1 MYHEQQIPRATITEA
16 RAPRACAL
24 QQEKPLQIKEDLVQ
38 SEIQQINKEKFFKK
52 MSEEN
57 CACSGNSV
65 GEEQWQGAQDRGTLA
80 CQWWVESSSVA

>member
-1 MYHEQQIPRATITEA
+1 MEILRLCIL
-16 RAPRACAL
+16 L
-24 QQEKPLQIKEDLVQ
+24 QLKIKII
-38 SEIQQINKEKFFKK
+38 SEKFFKK